1 MLIPI
6 WIPSFITQPT
16 FYSLRPGQATECV
29 HFFIPHYSS
38 SRLLNPRAY
47 EISSLCFSRP
57 LEKSLQKQVSVM
69 SMNLSC
75 KLDDLQSGNRY
86 METSVA
92 LCEIRTQLQELT
104 KSVESCQSEVSE
116 VSSFPTVKNKP
127 KESESAFLKEKRP
140 ALFGTQYFDCQR
152 LFLMHIT
159 S

>member
-1 MLIPI
+1 M
-6 WIPSFITQPT
+6 
-16 FYSLRPGQATECV
+16 
-29 HFFIPHYSS
+29 
-38 SRLLNPRAY
+38 
-47 EISSLCFSRP
+47 ISSLPFSRQFCNR
-57 LEKSLQKQVSVM
+57 KSLQKQVSVM

-116 VSSFPTVKNKP
+116 VSSFPSVRNKQEDS
-127 KESESAFLKEKRP
+127 KSAFLFEERP
-140 ALFGTQYFDCQR
+140 ALFGTPLKVVRFNYLCIIVASPEQCQLPQKHFD
-152 LFLMHIT
+152 